1 MTAQFFF
8 ANFMTGTAIALI
20 NLKVRVTPWTLKMK
34 NNIFRL
40 HIACSLVFLLS
51 HVLVLSSAA
60 ADQQAAM
67 QNAMGK
73 ALATIVELDEGIEE
87 AEEYLRQ
94 IEERKNTQEYQI
106 AKQIKEDAE
115 RMLAEARK
123 HRVDS
128 EYMANGV
135 DNASDEI
142 VVSAA
147 SYTSR
152 AQSDT
157 ARVYARIGL
166 LFLKAL
172 KFAAAEEL
180 DCAERTNDA
189 LKDKQR
195 TWRNLQKIVNLAHE
209 SYGHAKSALA
219 AESKALEEAEISTK
233 LAKECIAFAREL
245 NLQLENFEDICNDF
259 LKEWEEL
266 LDDDDDEVPSPV

>member
-1 MTAQFFF
+1 
-8 ANFMTGTAIALI
+8 
-20 NLKVRVTPWTLKMK
+20 MK
-34 NNIFRL
+34 NNTIRL
-40 HIACSLVFLLS
+40 HIACSLIFLLS
-51 HVLVLSSAA
+51 QVFVLSGAA
-60 ADQQAAM
+60 ADQQEAV
-67 QNAMGK
+67 QSAMGK
-73 ALATIVELDEGIEE
+73 AKATIVKLDEGIVK
-87 AEEYLRQ
+87 AEEYLRD
-94 IEERKNTQEYQI
+94 IEERKNTHEYQV

-123 HRVDS
+123 HDVDS
-128 EYMANGV
+128 EDMANGM
-135 DNASDEI
+135 NSATKEP
-142 VVSAA
+142 VVEAA

-195 TWRNLQKIVNLAHE
+195 TWRNLQKLVNLAHE

-219 AESKALEEAEISTK
+219 AESQAIDDAEMSTK

-259 LKEWEEL
+259 IKEWEEL
-266 LDDDDDEVPSPV
+266 LDDEDDEVPSHV

>member
-1 MTAQFFF
+1 M
-8 ANFMTGTAIALI
+8 
-20 NLKVRVTPWTLKMK
+20 R
-34 NNIFRL
+34 NNIIRL

-51 HVLVLSSAA
+51 QAIVSSSVA
-60 ADQQAAM
+60 ADRQAAV

-73 ALATIVELDEGIEE
+73 AQATIVELDKGIEE

-94 IEERKNTQEYQI
+94 IEERKNTQEYQV
-106 AKQIKEDAE
+106 ARQIKEDAE
-115 RMLAEARK
+115 RMLAEARR
-123 HRVDS
+123 HRIDS
-128 EYMANGV
+128 EDMADGMNS
-135 DNASDEI
+135 ASDDT
-142 VVSAA
+142 AA

-157 ARVYARIGL
+157 ARVYARVGL

-180 DCAERTNDA
+180 DCAERINDA

-219 AESKALEEAEISTK
+219 AEPQASEEAEMSTK

-245 NLQLENFEDICNDF
+245 DLQLENFEDICNDF
-259 LKEWEEL
+259 IKEWEKL
-266 LDDDDDEVPSPV
+266 QDDDDDEVPSPV

>member
-1 MTAQFFF
+1 
-8 ANFMTGTAIALI
+8 
-20 NLKVRVTPWTLKMK
+20 MK
-34 NNIFRL
+34 NKIVCSF
-40 HIACSLVFLLS
+40 IAVSLGFTLS
-51 HVLVLSSAA
+51 LATVLTSTA
-60 ADQQAAM
+60 ADRQRAV
-67 QNAMGK
+67 QNAMGR
-73 ALATIVELDEGIEE
+73 AESTISELDRGIVE
-87 AEEYLRQ
+87 AEEDLRK
-94 IEERKNTQEYQI
+94 IKGRGNTQEYQV

-115 RMLAEARK
+115 LMLAEARK

-128 EYMANGV
+128 AYMASGMNV
-135 DNASDEI
+135 AVTET
-142 VVSAA
+142 VAEAA

-157 ARVYARIGL
+157 ARVYARIGI

-195 TWRNLQKIVNLAHE
+195 TWNNLQKIVYLAHQ
-209 SYGHAKSALA
+209 SFGHAKTALA
-219 AESKALEEAEISTK
+219 SETDATEEAEQSSE

-259 LKEWEEL
+259 IKEWEEL
-266 LDDDDDEVPSPV
+266 QDEDDDEVPSPV

>member
-1 MTAQFFF
+1 
-8 ANFMTGTAIALI
+8 
-20 NLKVRVTPWTLKMK
+20 MK

-40 HIACSLVFLLS
+40 HIVCALIFLIS
-51 HVLVLSSAA
+51 QALVLSSAA
-60 ADQQAAM
+60 AGQQAAV

-73 ALATIVELDEGIEE
+73 ARATIVELDEGIEE

-94 IEERKNTQEYQI
+94 IEERENTREYQI
-106 AKQIKEDAE
+106 AEQIKEDAE
-115 RMLAEARK
+115 RMLAAARK

-128 EYMANGV
+128 EDMADGM
-135 DNASDEI
+135 NATADET

-195 TWRNLQKIVNLAHE
+195 TWRNLQKIVNLADE

-219 AESKALEEAEISTK
+219 AESQASEEAELSTK

-259 LKEWEEL
+259 IKEWEDL
-266 LDDDDDEVPSPV
+266 LDEEDDEVPSPV

>member
-1 MTAQFFF
+1 MKIFKIHVAWV
-8 ANFMTGTAIALI
+8 MVLI
-20 NLKVRVTPWTLKMK
+20 LGLPF
-34 NNIFRL
+34 I
-40 HIACSLVFLLS
+40 
-51 HVLVLSSAA
+51 SSAV
-60 ADQQAAM
+60 ADQQTAV

-73 ALATIVELDEGIEE
+73 AESTIIELVNGIEE
-87 AEEYLRQ
+87 AKEYLRK
-94 IEERKNTQEYQI
+94 IEERENTHEYQV

-115 RMLAEARK
+115 RMLTEARK
-123 HRVDS
+123 HRIDS
-128 EYMANGV
+128 SDMADGMNV
-135 DNASDEI
+135 AATEK
-142 VVSAA
+142 VEEAA

-166 LFLKAL
+166 LFLRAL

-209 SYGHAKSALA
+209 SYGLAKTALV
-219 AESKALEEAEISTK
+219 AESQASDEAEQSTK
-233 LAKECIAFAREL
+233 LAKECIAFTREL
-245 NLQLENFEDICNDF
+245 NLQLDNFEDICNDF
-259 LKEWEEL
+259 IKEWEEL